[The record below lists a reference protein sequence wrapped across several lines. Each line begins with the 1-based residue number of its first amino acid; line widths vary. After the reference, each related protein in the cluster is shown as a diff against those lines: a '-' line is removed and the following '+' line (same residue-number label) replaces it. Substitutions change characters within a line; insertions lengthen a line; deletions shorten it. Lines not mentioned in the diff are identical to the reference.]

1 MLQIYK
7 QILNNPNFGMKKTY
21 GCCRNRDIPSLGPVT
36 PFKPRCT
43 GHLRHGRVNECH
55 SRHPP
60 FFEGAPSRGSQET
73 EKREG
78 DGREKRVTLPW
89 LSPLFIGIP
98 SKKGTKGGTFRN
110 SFVWQQRVPLM
121 LKGSPRRA
129 DSESAG
135 FGLAVR
141 RDGLISGK
149 RKALFPS
156 CVSGEDGGDDGDVL
170 RNSSRTVCVRYA
182 RNLDFLFFI
191 LTILTQSMGG
201 GIFRGREEGTVSL
214 IDLANIDTATA

>member
-60 FFEGAPSRGSQET
+60 FFEGAPSRGSLGT
-73 EKREG
+73 EN
-78 DGREKRVTLPW
+78 GREKRVALPW

-121 LKGSPRRA
+121 LKGSPWRA

-141 RDGLISGK
+141 RDGLI
-149 RKALFPS
+149 
-156 CVSGEDGGDDGDVL
+156 
-170 RNSSRTVCVRYA
+170 
-182 RNLDFLFFI
+182 LDYLLFI
-191 LTILTQSMGG
+191 LTILIRGMGV
-201 GIFRGREEGTVSL
+201 GIFRGRTSR
-214 IDLANIDTATA
+214 